1 MFIIIRKFLYI
12 HAYLFF
18 TFYCILMYLETAKS
32 CAPILLIGP
41 NGKQTMF
48 GALIYNS
55 YNTVQDKTFY

>member
-1 MFIIIRKFLYI
+1 
-12 HAYLFF
+12 
-18 TFYCILMYLETAKS
+18 MYLETAKS
-32 CAPILLIGP
+32 CAPVLLIGP